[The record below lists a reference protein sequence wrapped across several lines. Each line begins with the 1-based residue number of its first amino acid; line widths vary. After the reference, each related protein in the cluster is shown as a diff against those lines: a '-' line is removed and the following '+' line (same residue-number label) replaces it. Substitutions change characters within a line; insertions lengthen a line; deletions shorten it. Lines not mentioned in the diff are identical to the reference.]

1 MHAAHRPL
9 LVAVALAF
17 ALALAA
23 GAGAGEAK
31 QAPGIPVLPPSGNR
45 GLRADYHCQTGLP
58 GYSYNVCAKHI
69 DPERPAG
76 IYLYFPGEGAR
87 TENAWFGLWDASTLQ
102 PYHLIGIN
110 MAFADGQNGRD
121 TAGKIEAARIAI
133 GQCCADYKVVL
144 GRGVIACF
152 SGGGVPT
159 GQWFAEHGPRRDAK
173 GDPALAWRAFPFNQL
188 ALFSANYREGVS
200 HGDPRLGWFISV
212 GTLEWSLAALGQTQ
226 VNVAHDLARAGV
238 VDTRLMIPAKEHVIT
253 DPEPA
258 AVAEQ
263 FARTD
268 VLIAPFLYEP
278 DWSLPAAQRVAR
290 MANAQAIGA
299 ALDAVD
305 KALAKKSLADDERTA
320 LADLRERVVARADD
334 KAALIERLATSDPV
348 LAAIDGKLVLGQLGK
363 CEQGK
368 RVGET
373 LAALGKTNAAKAAAQ
388 AHEAFNGI
396 FPTLFTASPTLT
408 PEQKQTIDRIATLGP
423 PSALAST
430 MAAEYATLPIAGR

>member
-1 MHAAHRPL
+1 MSS
-9 LVAVALAF
+9 
-17 ALALAA
+17 ALALGLSL

-31 QAPGIPVLPPSGNR
+31 AAAGIPVLPASGNR
-45 GLRADYHCQTGLP
+45 GLRADYHCQTGMP

-87 TENAWFGLWDASTLQ
+87 TDNAWFGLWEANTLR

-121 TAGKIEAARIAI
+121 TSGKIEAARIAI

-144 GRGVIACF
+144 GRGVLACF

-159 GQWFAEHGPRRDAK
+159 GKWFAEHGPRRDAK

-188 ALFSANYREGVS
+188 ALYSANYRAGVS
-200 HGDPRLGWFISV
+200 HGDPRLSWFISV
-212 GTLEWSLAALGQTQ
+212 GTQEWALAALGQTQ
-226 VNVAHDLARAGV
+226 VDVAHELARAGV
-238 VDTRLMIPAKEHVIT
+238 TDTRLMIPAKEHVIT

-268 VLIAPFLYEP
+268 VLIAPFLYEA
-278 DWSLPAAQRVAR
+278 DWPVPGAQRAAR

-299 ALDAVD
+299 ALDALE
-305 KALAKKSLADDERTA
+305 KALAKKSLPDEERAQLT
-320 LADLRERVVARADD
+320 DLRARIAARADD
-334 KAALIERLATSDPV
+334 KAALIERLASSDPV

-363 CEQGK
+363 SDQAK

-388 AHEAFNGI
+388 AHDAFNGV

-408 PEQKQTIDRIATLGP
+408 PDQKLTIDRIAALGP
-423 PSALAST
+423 PTALASQ
-430 MAAEYATLPIAGR
+430 MAAEYAVLPIAGR